1 MPGSSNKRE
10 GPDFIIIEDN
20 DKESEVE
27 DEGSRYTKIN
37 SSEYRN
43 SSAQHDSGDPNRVPP
58 RPLIDSSDEEDC
70 VVVEPSPS
78 RKPSSSNTRFS
89 DAKKRPRHASH
100 QRFNLRRKIGR
111 PNESSDSDII
121 VDFNGTVRRDWEE
134 AALRRRM
141 GNMYN
146 SSSFRAESEE
156 SASVSNHA
164 KNNGRQSFMGRR
176 RGDTNC
182 FKKPGETDQ
191 SNASGV
197 SPAGAGSTHVKE
209 GQDLCSGFDQQSSN
223 PGVLDAQSGDQPIAS
238 GVAAAG
244 ANSSDGEGVHAASD
258 QQDSNPVVSGA
269 QLDDTVEPT
278 SLAETVP
285 ISAGHN
291 VEFFAN
297 GSDTVITE
305 ADDDLLME
313 SVQKTEEDVG
323 AYRILGDLHVGNTQ
337 DTEVAVNP
345 VNGDTIVSGRE
356 KLKETEEFRQA
367 VAEEWARRQLELQK
381 QAQEAA
387 RERKR
392 RKVEAERKLDMEVRQ
407 RQRLEEIRQS
417 QLKEEQT
424 LDLKEQLRGQ
434 IHSKLERL
442 GATCRDMATLLR
454 HLGISVD
461 GGAFPT
467 TQQVNAAYK
476 RALLRFHPDRV
487 AALVKRDPSHQVEAE
502 ETFKLIS
509 RLKGIL
515 PPVATRF
522 F

>member
-27 DEGSRYTKIN
+27 DEGSRCYTKIN

-43 SSAQHDSGDPNRVPP
+43 SSAQHNSGDPNRVPS

-164 KNNGRQSFMGRR
+164 KNNGRQSFMGRQ

-223 PGVLDAQSGDQPIAS
+223 PGVLDAQSGDQPIAF

-244 ANSSDGEGVHAASD
+244 ANSSDGEGVHATSD

-269 QLDDTVEPT
+269 RLDDTVEPT

-381 QAQEAA
+381 QVSFWLLVSSNQVIECKYICLGLCSNYLYLWEYESSFPILYAVSVTSKAQEAA

-392 RKVEAERKLDMEVRQ
+392 RKVEAERKLDMEARQ

-417 QLKEEQT
+417 QLKVIYVVLT
-424 LDLKEQLRGQ
+424 G
-434 IHSKLERL
+434 
-442 GATCRDMATLLR
+442 
-454 HLGISVD
+454 SV
-461 GGAFPT
+461 F
-467 TQQVNAAYK
+467 
-476 RALLRFHPDRV
+476 
-487 AALVKRDPSHQVEAE
+487 
-502 ETFKLIS
+502 
-509 RLKGIL
+509 
-515 PPVATRF
+515 
-522 F
+522 